1 MVKKIKVNDQI
12 IELSSSCR
20 WEIRKGVLWNLNTG
34 RDEGVEGDVVD
45 YESGGIKYHGHIDG
59 YTCYQIIPTKE
70 WGGVVLSTT
79 DPKPQFTHV
88 SKVENAD
95 E

>member
-20 WEIRKGVLWNLNTG
+20 WEIRNGVLWNLNSE

-45 YESGGIKYHGHIDG
+45 YESGGIRYRGHVVG
-59 YTCYQIIPTKE
+59 YTCYQFISTQE
-70 WGGVVLSTT
+70 WGSVVLSTT
-79 DPKPQFTHV
+79 EPKPKFTHV

-95 E
+95 G